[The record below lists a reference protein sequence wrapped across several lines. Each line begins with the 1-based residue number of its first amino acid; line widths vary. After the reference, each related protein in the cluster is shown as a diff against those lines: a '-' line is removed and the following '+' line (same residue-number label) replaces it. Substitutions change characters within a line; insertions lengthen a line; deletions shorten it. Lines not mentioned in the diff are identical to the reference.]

1 MIQYQVPKLINELPD
16 MKNIQIKRRMKRKIQ
31 EYVLQNNNDKIYN
44 HQKIQKKI
52 LGIYENQ

>member
-44 HQKIQKKI
+44 H
-52 LGIYENQ
+52 